1 METALRTLQGNCHC
15 GVNQYEV
22 QLPEHPSLV
31 ICDCSLCVKKGHV
44 WIYDAGDSL
53 KITKG
58 CSSETLTTYTGSD
71 SEALRHEFCN
81 VCGTALFGT
90 HTSGVQAGKKGI
102 NFRVLVSDFQ
112 HVFIK
117 GRNIVTTGAPDAYM
131 PYPGSLSLVEKAST
145 SAPAEFCGSLP
156 DVPGDDLT
164 LYTGG
169 CDCGAVQIALKSK
182 PLSEVQI
189 KEDNCS
195 ICVRNGFI
203 GVYPHQSEVSIVG
216 KDQALDYQFGRKF
229 NGSPFCRTC
238 GVHCFGNLY
247 GPPKE
252 LVAKLPEARQE
263 FVRKQ
268 LEIQPLNVRV
278 LEGLEWDSVNIEW
291 SNDGTE
297 GYVVSE

>member
-1 METALRTLQGNCHC
+1 METALRTFQGNCHC

-31 ICDCSLCVKKGHV
+31 VCDCSLCFKKGHV

-58 CSSETLTTYTGSD
+58 CSSETLTTYTGLD

-81 VCGTALFGT
+81 ICGTALFGT

-145 SAPAEFCGSLP
+145 PAPAEFCGSLP

-164 LYTGG
+164 LYAGG

-216 KDQALDYQFGRKF
+216 KDQALDYQFSRKF

-252 LVAKLPEARQE
+252 LVAKLPETRQE

-278 LEGLEWDSVNIEW
+278 LQGLEWDSVNIEW

>member
-1 METALRTLQGNCHC
+1 MSA
-15 GVNQYEV
+15 V
-22 QLPEHPSLV
+22 PP
-31 ICDCSLCVKKGHV
+31 
-44 WIYDAGDSL
+44 
-53 KITKG
+53 
-58 CSSETLTTYTGSD
+58 SSEHTRLAFKLGRKAST
-71 SEALRHEFCN
+71 
-81 VCGTALFGT
+81 FG
-90 HTSGVQAGKKGI
+90 
-102 NFRVLVSDFQ
+102 
-112 HVFIK
+112 
-117 GRNIVTTGAPDAYM
+117 
-131 PYPGSLSLVEKAST
+131 LVEKASA
-145 SAPAEFCGSLP
+145 SAPVEFHGALP

-203 GVYPHQSEVSIVG
+203 GVYPHQSQVSIVG

-252 LVAKLPEARQE
+252 LVAKLPEAKQE

-268 LEIQPLNVRV
+268 LEVQPLNVRV

-297 GYVVSE
+297 GYAVSE

>member
-1 METALRTLQGNCHC
+1 METTLNAFQGNCHC
-15 GVNQYEV
+15 GANRYQI
-22 QLPEHPSLV
+22 QLPECPSLV
-31 ICDCSLCVKKGHV
+31 ICDCSLCTKKGHV
-44 WIYDAGDSL
+44 WIYDAEESL

-58 CSSETLTTYTGSD
+58 CTGETLTSYTASD
-71 SEALRHEFCN
+71 TEALRHEFCN
-81 VCGTALFGT
+81 VCGTSLFGT

-102 NFRVLVSDFQ
+102 NFRVIVSAFQ
-112 HVFIK
+112 DVFIK
-117 GRNIVTTGAPDAYM
+117 GRSVVTIGPSATYL
-131 PYPGSLSLVEKAST
+131 PYSGSLSFVEKAS
-145 SAPAEFCGSLP
+145 SSPPVEFRGTPP
-156 DVPGDDLT
+156 DAPGDDLT

-169 CDCGAVQIALKSK
+169 CDCGAVQIALKTKS
-182 PLSEVQI
+182 LSEVQI

-203 GVYPHQSEVSIVG
+203 GVYPHQSHVSIVG
-216 KDQALDYQFGRKF
+216 KDQTQDYQFGRKF

-252 LVAKLPEARQE
+252 IIARLPEAKQE

-268 LEIQPLNVRV
+268 LEVQPLNVRV
-278 LEGLEWDSVNIEW
+278 LEGFEWGTVDIEW

-297 GYVVSE
+297 GYSVSD